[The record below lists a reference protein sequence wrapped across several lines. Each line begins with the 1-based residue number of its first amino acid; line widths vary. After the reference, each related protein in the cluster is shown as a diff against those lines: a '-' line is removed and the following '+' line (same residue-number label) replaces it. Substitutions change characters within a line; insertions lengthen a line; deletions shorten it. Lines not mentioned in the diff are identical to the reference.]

1 VASRAR
7 RSASGSEGADARAAS
22 PVGTP
27 EEVLRALADPTR
39 LSAAGLLAR
48 GPATAAGVAK
58 ELGLRTDAVQRHLT
72 RLARVGIVAV
82 EADRRTYRLQANGL
96 RAAAAAA
103 GPARD
108 PGLALGAADDEEESV
123 LRQYFRAGRL
133 VEVPV
138 KRSKRLVVLQR
149 LALEFEVGVHY
160 PERQVNET
168 LKRFH
173 PDAATLRRHLVDEEF
188 LSRDHGDYWRTGGRV
203 DV

>member
-1 VASRAR
+1 MASRAS
-7 RSASGSEGADARAAS
+7 RSDSGSDRSEAGT
-22 PVGTP
+22 PIGTP

-39 LSAAGLLAR
+39 LSVAGVIAR
-48 GPATAAGVAK
+48 GPGTAAAVAK

-82 EADRRTYRLQANGL
+82 EADRRTYRLQAEGL

-103 GPARD
+103 GPARE
-108 PGLALGAADDEEESV
+108 PGLALGAADEEEESV

-133 VEVPV
+133 VEIPV
-138 KRSKRLVVLQR
+138 RRSKRLVVLQR
-149 LALEFEVGVHY
+149 LALEFDVGERY
-160 PERQVNET
+160 PERQVNRI

-173 PDAATLRRHLVDEEF
+173 PDVAALRRYLVDEGF
-188 LSRDHGDYWRTGGRV
+188 LSRERGEYWRTGGRV

>member
-1 VASRAR
+1 MASRVPR
-7 RSASGSEGADARAAS
+7 SGSGSDGAGP

-39 LSAAGLLAR
+39 LSVAGLLAC
-48 GPATAAGVAK
+48 GPATAAAIAK

-82 EADRRTYRLQANGL
+82 EADRRTYRLQKEGL

-123 LRQYFRAGRL
+123 LRQYFRGGRL

-138 KRSKRLVVLQR
+138 KRTKRLVVLQR

-168 LKRFH
+168 LTRFH
-173 PDAATLRRHLVDEEF
+173 PDAATLRRYLVDEGF
-188 LSRDHGDYWRTGGRV
+188 LSREQGEYWRTGGRV

>member
-1 VASRAR
+1 
-7 RSASGSEGADARAAS
+7 
-22 PVGTP
+22 
-27 EEVLRALADPTR
+27 VLRALADPTR
-39 LSAAGLLAR
+39 LSVAGLLAR

-82 EADRRTYRLQANGL
+82 EADRRTYRLQAKGL

-108 PGLALGAADDEEESV
+108 PGLALGAADHEEESV

-149 LALEFEVGVHY
+149 LAMEFELGVHY
-160 PERQVNET
+160 PERQVNEM
-168 LKRFH
+168 LRRFH
-173 PDAATLRRHLVDEEF
+173 PDAATLRRYLVDEEF
-188 LSRDHGDYWRTGGRV
+188 LSRGRGEYWRTGGRV

>member
-1 VASRAR
+1 VASRVP
-7 RSASGSEGADARAAS
+7 RSASGSDGSAS

-27 EEVLRALADPTR
+27 EDVLRALADPTR
-39 LSAAGLLAR
+39 LSVAGLLAR
-48 GPATAAGVAK
+48 GPATAAVLAK

-72 RLARVGIVAV
+72 RLSRVGIVAV
-82 EADRRTYRLQANGL
+82 EADRRTYRLQADGL
-96 RAAAAAA
+96 RAAAAEA

-123 LRQYFRAGRL
+123 LRQYFRGGRL

-160 PERQVNET
+160 PERQVNAV
-168 LKRFH
+168 LRGFH
-173 PDAATLRRHLVDEEF
+173 ADVAALRRYLVDERF
-188 LSRDHGDYWRTGGRV
+188 MSRERGEYWRTGGRV